1 MVTIDYIHWE
11 TLIGLLKANQLF
23 ATKNRLG
30 WCGVGKWI
38 KQLKKWYHDHCPRCE
53 AMEDAAHVLCYEGMM
68 QMMSGRSLC
77 TFVCLWMELVQIEP
91 EIVEMI
97 TISLCK

>member
-1 MVTIDYIHWE
+1 MTIAQDVKQWKM
-11 TLIGLLKANQLF
+11 LLTSF
-23 ATKNRLG
+23 AMKEL
-30 WCGVGKWI
+30 
-38 KQLKKWYHDHCPRCE
+38 
-53 AMEDAAHVLCYEGMM
+53 M